1 MSGAGKFE
9 GRLAEGVV
17 ARLVKSFV
25 KDAER
30 LEAKAAARQAA
41 REAERAA
48 AKDAAKTGDDL
59 AKSYARRFYDAH
71 PGTEGNVVVHHSIEQ
86 QIERRYPGMFTK
98 EEIHDLA
105 SLRGIPK
112 DINGP
117 LHLSN
122 IRRLW
127 NGFYKEF
134 PNARPDQVRAF
145 RDMLD
150 ARYGHLFNP
159 PL

>member
-1 MSGAGKFE
+1 MAG
-9 GRLAEGVV
+9 GQAEGKLAKGVI
-17 ARLVKSFV
+17 ARLVSTFV

-30 LEAKAAARQAA
+30 LEARAAARQAA
-41 REAERAA
+41 REAERVA
-48 AKDAAKTGDDL
+48 AKDAGRTGEQL
-59 AKSYARRFYDAH
+59 AKDYAERFYKAH

-86 QIERRYPGMFTK
+86 QIERRYPGMFTQ

-105 SLRGIPK
+105 SLRGIP
-112 DINGP
+112 NELNNS

-134 PNARPDQVRAF
+134 PDATANQVRAF
-145 RDMLD
+145 RDMVD
-150 ARYGHLFNP
+150 EQFGHLFNP